1 MRFVAAE
8 SSAARIRRDM
18 MSRIPTV
25 DPNTATGEARRLLD
39 AVQSQLGA
47 VPNFIRVLANSPK
60 ALEGY
65 FGLNA
70 AALDTATQERIA
82 LAVAE
87 SNACQYCL
95 SAHTAIGGHAGL
107 SKEEMLLNR
116 RGESGDARAAAA
128 VAFARALNEHLGDV
142 TTAEL
147 EDARAAGLSTPELVE
162 IIAVVALNIYT
173 NIIGKATQVDIDFPK
188 VDLLDASARRAA

>member
-1 MRFVAAE
+1 
-8 SSAARIRRDM
+8 
-18 MSRIPTV
+18 
-25 DPNTATGEARRLLD
+25 
-39 AVQSQLGA
+39 
-47 VPNFIRVLANSPK
+47 
-60 ALEGY
+60 
-65 FGLNA
+65 
-70 AALDTATQERIA
+70 
-82 LAVAE
+82 
-87 SNACQYCL
+87 
-95 SAHTAIGGHAGL
+95 
-107 SKEEMLLNR
+107 MLRNR

-147 EDARAAGLSTPELVE
+147 EDARAAGLSTPEIVE

>member
-1 MRFVAAE
+1 
-8 SSAARIRRDM
+8 M
-18 MSRIPTV
+18 MSRIPPV

-39 AVQSQLGA
+39 AVKSQLGA

-60 ALEGY
+60 ALEGF
-65 FGLNA
+65 FGLYA
-70 AALDTATQERIA
+70 AARGFALDTATQERIA

-87 SNACQYCL
+87 SNACEYCV

-107 SKEEMLLNR
+107 SNEEMLLNR
-116 RGESGDARAAAA
+116 RGASGDARAAAT
-128 VAFARALNEHLGDV
+128 VAFARALNEQLGDV

-147 EDARAAGLSTPELVE
+147 ESARAAGLSHAEIVE
-162 IIAVVALNIYT
+162 IIALVALNIYT

-188 VDLLDASARRAA
+188 VDLFDPPVRRAA